1 MPYTAVLF
9 SYRKPGLSPE
19 AYKLHYETV
28 HIPMLQEIAGPLF
41 PQSWT
46 RHYIQ
51 RSAGED
57 GTRSATVT
65 HGNQADFSYDS
76 YAELIFEDKIAFET
90 FFARLHE
97 KDAFEKLKGQEEKFA
112 DRAKF
117 RMAIVDETNVTRRRR
132 GDEEYHGCCDDMSV
146 CSMWARKGAAW
157 GLRVAAFFSRRKDLV
172 AF

>member
-9 SYRKPGLSPE
+9 SYRKPGLSLE

-28 HIPMLQEIAGPLF
+28 HIPILQEITGPLF

-51 RSAGED
+51 RSVGED
-57 GTRSATVT
+57 GTRPATVII
-65 HGNQADFSYDS
+65 GDQADFSYDS
-76 YAELIFEDKIAFET
+76 YAEVVFEDKVAFET

-97 KDAFEKLKGQEEKFA
+97 KDALEKLKGEEEMFA

-117 RMAIVDETNVTRRRR
+117 RMAIVDETSVTRNEAR
-132 GDEEYHGCCDDMSV
+132 G
-146 CSMWARKGAAW
+146 
-157 GLRVAAFFSRRKDLV
+157 
-172 AF
+172 

>member
-9 SYRKPGLSPE
+9 SYRKPGLSLE

-28 HIPMLQEIAGPLF
+28 HIPILQEIAGPLF

-51 RSAGED
+51 RSVGED
-57 GTRSATVT
+57 GTRPATVII
-65 HGNQADFSYDS
+65 GDQADFSYDS
-76 YAELIFEDKIAFET
+76 YAELIFEDKVAFET

-97 KDAFEKLKGQEEKFA
+97 KDALERLKGEEEMFA

-117 RMAIVDETNVTRRRR
+117 RMAIVDETSVTRNEAR
-132 GDEEYHGCCDDMSV
+132 GCK
-146 CSMWARKGAAW
+146 A
-157 GLRVAAFFSRRKDLV
+157 
-172 AF
+172 